1 MDELVL
7 RRRGQE
13 VRRHRLGPEAVEVGA
28 AADCDLVVD
37 EPGVP
42 ERALLVQAARGSV
55 WIYGLGER
63 FDGNLKRVHLRESTP
78 YNTYVIRGLP
88 PTPIALPGGK
98 SIDAALHPGPG
109 DYLYF
114 VSRGDGTSQFS
125 RSHAEH
131 LAAVRKYQLQ

>member
-1 MDELVL
+1 
-7 RRRGQE
+7 
-13 VRRHRLGPEAVEVGA
+13 
-28 AADCDLVVD
+28 
-37 EPGVP
+37 
-42 ERALLVQAARGSV
+42 
-55 WIYGLGER
+55 
-63 FDGNLKRVHLRESTP
+63 
-78 YNTYVIRGLP
+78 VIRGLP

-131 LAAVRKYQLQ
+131 LAAVRKYQLK